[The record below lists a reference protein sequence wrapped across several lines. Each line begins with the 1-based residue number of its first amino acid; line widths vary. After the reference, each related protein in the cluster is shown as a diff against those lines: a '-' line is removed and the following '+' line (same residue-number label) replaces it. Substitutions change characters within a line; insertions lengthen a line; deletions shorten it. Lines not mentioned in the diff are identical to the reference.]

1 MKKQNNIICTVLLVA
16 LIIAIPLA
24 VFLIRDIDND
34 TWFMLNHGRYIMKNG
49 LYPQYEPF
57 TVHEG
62 MEFKFQK
69 WLSCILFWLIYKYL
83 GKVALKL
90 FLYGVYMAFVFA
102 MYKLLEYIKK
112 DAKIQNLATLVVLNA
127 AMTQYLYTRPQM
139 FTYLF
144 LAIELI
150 VLEKYVRE
158 NKVHLL
164 VIIPIL
170 SLVEIQLHSTIWPI
184 ILIYMLPYMF
194 DVSFSDKIVKKLKIL
209 PVRKYKRLP
218 IWLAFIASAAV
229 AVINPYGFES
239 VVYLVKSLQIPELKM
254 LISEVRA
261 PEPLSVNAFVI
272 AVSLVIFVHGFAKKK
287 KIELRYLFLFGGT
300 TLMSMMSARQMSF
313 MLIPAAMLM
322 AYFFDFKKIS
332 NVMKASFV
340 LILAL
345 VSFDSVFEAS
355 WGQTHYQQYVTD
367 ACDALYEYEPNPEDT
382 SVFNLDDEGSYLEF
396 LGFRT
401 YADTRAEVFSDKINN
416 SKNYLAEKIGF
427 ESETVS
433 YKKFIY
439 QYDYKYAFIRKVYK
453 KQIKAMDSDKNLKR
467 IYENRLF
474 VIYEIENHGIKGQ

>member
-1 MKKQNNIICTVLLVA
+1 
-16 LIIAIPLA
+16 
-24 VFLIRDIDND
+24 
-34 TWFMLNHGRYIMKNG
+34 
-49 LYPQYEPF
+49 
-57 TVHEG
+57 
-62 MEFKFQK
+62 
-69 WLSCILFWLIYKYL
+69 
-83 GKVALKL
+83 
-90 FLYGVYMAFVFA
+90 
-102 MYKLLEYIKK
+102 
-112 DAKIQNLATLVVLNA
+112 
-127 AMTQYLYTRPQM
+127 
-139 FTYLF
+139 
-144 LAIELI
+144 
-150 VLEKYVRE
+150 
-158 NKVHLL
+158 
-164 VIIPIL
+164 
-170 SLVEIQLHSTIWPI
+170 
-184 ILIYMLPYMF
+184 
-194 DVSFSDKIVKKLKIL
+194 
-209 PVRKYKRLP
+209 
-218 IWLAFIASAAV
+218 
-229 AVINPYGFES
+229 
-239 VVYLVKSLQIPELKM
+239 
-254 LISEVRA
+254 
-261 PEPLSVNAFVI
+261 
-272 AVSLVIFVHGFAKKK
+272 
-287 KIELRYLFLFGGT
+287 
-300 TLMSMMSARQMSF
+300 MSMMSARQMSF

-332 NVMKASFV
+332 HVMKASFV

-453 KQIKAMDSDKNLKR
+453 KQIKAMNSDKNLKR

>member
-62 MEFKFQK
+62 MEFTFQK

-229 AVINPYGFES
+229 AVIYRRLG
-239 VVYLVKSLQIPELKM
+239 
-254 LISEVRA
+254 R
-261 PEPLSVNAFVI
+261 LSR
-272 AVSLVIFVHGFAKKK
+272 S
-287 KIELRYLFLFGGT
+287 R
-300 TLMSMMSARQMSF
+300 
-313 MLIPAAMLM
+313 
-322 AYFFDFKKIS
+322 
-332 NVMKASFV
+332 
-340 LILAL
+340 
-345 VSFDSVFEAS
+345 
-355 WGQTHYQQYVTD
+355 
-367 ACDALYEYEPNPEDT
+367 
-382 SVFNLDDEGSYLEF
+382 
-396 LGFRT
+396 
-401 YADTRAEVFSDKINN
+401 
-416 SKNYLAEKIGF
+416 
-427 ESETVS
+427 
-433 YKKFIY
+433 
-439 QYDYKYAFIRKVYK
+439 
-453 KQIKAMDSDKNLKR
+453 
-467 IYENRLF
+467 
-474 VIYEIENHGIKGQ
+474 

>member
-1 MKKQNNIICTVLLVA
+1 MKKRNDIICTVLLVA
-16 LIIAIPLA
+16 LIISIPLA
-24 VFLIRDIDND
+24 VFLIRDLDND

-62 MEFKFQK
+62 MEFTFQK

-83 GKVALKL
+83 GKIALKL
-90 FLYGVYMAFVFA
+90 FLYGVYMVFVFA
-102 MYKLLEYIKK
+102 MYKLLEYINK

-158 NKVHLL
+158 NKMRLL

-184 ILIYMLPYMF
+184 MLIFMLPYMF
-194 DVSFSDKIVKKLKIL
+194 DVSSSDKLVQKLKFL
-209 PVRKYKRLP
+209 PGRKYKRLP
-218 IWLAFIASAAV
+218 IWLTFIASTVIAV
-229 AVINPYGFES
+229 VNPYGFES
-239 VVYLVKSLQIPELKM
+239 VIYLVKSLQIPELKT
-254 LISEVRA
+254 LITEVRA
-261 PEPLSVNAFVI
+261 PELLSVNTFVI
-272 AVSLVIFVHGFAKKK
+272 AASLVILIYGFAKKK

-300 TLMSMMSARQMSF
+300 TLMSMMSVRQMSF

-322 AYFFDFKKIS
+322 AYFFNFKAVS
-332 NVMKASFV
+332 NVFKASIA
-340 LILAL
+340 LILAIL
-345 VSFDSVFEAS
+345 SFDSVFDAS
-355 WGQTHYQQYVTD
+355 WNQSRYQQYITD
-367 ACDALYEYEPNPEDT
+367 ACNALYEYEPHPEGT
-382 SVFNLDDEGSYLEF
+382 GVFNLDDEGSYLEF
-396 LGFRT
+396 LGFKA
-401 YADTRAEVFSDKINN
+401 YADTRAEIFSDKINN

-427 ESETVS
+427 ETETVS
-433 YKKFIY
+433 YKEFIY

-453 KQIKAMDSDKNLKR
+453 NQIKAMDSDKNLKR

-474 VIYEIENHGIKGQ
+474 VIYEIESRSVKAQ